1 MRSFLSIVVG
11 LLQLS
16 LDLIGDW
23 LARNVKDTLLDER
36 QGGLSI
42 SGLATYQPFD
52 GLVEL
57 KMVSNRPPFTAQLV
71 LLFLF
76 L

>member
-23 LARNVKDTLLDER
+23 LARNVTDTLLDER

-71 LLFLF
+71 
-76 L
+76 